1 MQRSFLP
8 KNHDLIRNR
17 GETEE
22 ENEKEQNQN
31 GNMLQEQIQQQ
42 LFHLETM

>member
-22 ENEKEQNQN
+22 ENEKEQDQRGGIKRRNKTTN
-31 GNMLQEQIQQQ
+31 
-42 LFHLETM
+42 

>member
-22 ENEKEQNQN
+22 ENEKEQEDQRGGGGIKRRNKTTN
-31 GNMLQEQIQQQ
+31 
-42 LFHLETM
+42 

>member
-22 ENEKEQNQN
+22 ENEKEQEDQR
-31 GNMLQEQIQQQ
+31 GGGGYVREGI
-42 LFHLETM
+42 

>member
-22 ENEKEQNQN
+22 ENEKE
-31 GNMLQEQIQQQ
+31 GG
-42 LFHLETM
+42 F

>member
-22 ENEKEQNQN
+22 ENEKEQEDQRGVGGIKRRNKTTN
-31 GNMLQEQIQQQ
+31 
-42 LFHLETM
+42 

>member
-22 ENEKEQNQN
+22 ENEKEQEDQR
-31 GNMLQEQIQQQ
+31 GGGY
-42 LFHLETM
+42 

>member
-22 ENEKEQNQN
+22 ENEKEQ
-31 GNMLQEQIQQQ
+31 GG
-42 LFHLETM
+42 F